1 MNVLAECLGV
11 PIESRCLSELPEDQF
26 TLREYPRHPGYY
38 AQTRVVLS
46 KLAVPILIDSGATT
60 SALMEEAAMAVFG
73 ETMRA
78 VTEDGLTH
86 DSELYP
92 IVRVY
97 KYTSASKAPLSG
109 VIAKA
114 KTVTVHAISL
124 RVQFVPEGETTGP
137 WRDIYFKVL
146 PAGSV
151 NLSVAGILGMP
162 VLDRPPYGLGWHTA
176 DTTHVFDALGV
187 ALPRLELAA
196 REKYFKA
203 LRENKPKARTPE
215 GRNEDELFALVEHY
229 YGSSSPPNACL
240 S

>member
-1 MNVLAECLGV
+1 MRPALRALEGGVGASLDDRMNVLAECLGV

-26 TLREYPRHPGYY
+26 TLREYPRHAGYY
-38 AQTRVVLS
+38 AQTRVVTS
-46 KLAVPILIDSGATT
+46 KLAVPLLLDTGATT
-60 SALMEEAAMAVFG
+60 SALMEEAAMAVIG

-86 DSELYP
+86 ASELYP

-97 KYTSASKAPLSG
+97 KYACAGKAPLSG

-151 NLSVAGILGMP
+151 NLGVAGILGMP
-162 VLDRPPYGLGWHTA
+162 VLDRPP
-176 DTTHVFDALGV
+176 
-187 ALPRLELAA
+187 
-196 REKYFKA
+196 
-203 LRENKPKARTPE
+203 
-215 GRNEDELFALVEHY
+215 
-229 YGSSSPPNACL
+229 
-240 S
+240 